1 MENLIQNILSIC
13 LGIMIFF
20 SFVLAP
26 MIFKI
31 LDAENAGKFV
41 RKIFPY
47 YYSVNLVFLL
57 ITIILFIALLVLAFY
72 WNFKQD
78 QQRQKDVKES
88 GNDLRELDKRRKN
101 IGLNLNYK
109 LFVYI
114 FLAIVV
120 INVFSR
126 QC

>member
-1 MENLIQNILSIC
+1 MTNI
-13 LGIMIFF
+13 
-20 SFVLAP
+20 
-26 MIFKI
+26 
-31 LDAENAGKFV
+31 
-41 RKIFPY
+41 
-47 YYSVNLVFLL
+47 
-57 ITIILFIALLVLAFY
+57 ITFILFIALLALAFY

-78 QQRQKDVKES
+78 QQRQRDVKES
-88 GNDLRELDKRRKN
+88 GGDLRELDKRRKN

-120 INVFSR
+120 INVVSR

>member
-1 MENLIQNILSIC
+1 MTN
-13 LGIMIFF
+13 
-20 SFVLAP
+20 
-26 MIFKI
+26 
-31 LDAENAGKFV
+31 
-41 RKIFPY
+41 
-47 YYSVNLVFLL
+47 L

-88 GNDLRELDKRRKN
+88 GSDLRELDKRRKN

-120 INVFSR
+120 INVISR
-126 QC
+126 QCSV

>member
-1 MENLIQNILSIC
+1 MTN
-13 LGIMIFF
+13 
-20 SFVLAP
+20 
-26 MIFKI
+26 
-31 LDAENAGKFV
+31 
-41 RKIFPY
+41 
-47 YYSVNLVFLL
+47 L

-78 QQRQKDVKES
+78 QQRQRDVKES
-88 GNDLRELDKRRKN
+88 GSDLRELDKRRKN

-120 INVFSR
+120 INVVSR

>member
-1 MENLIQNILSIC
+1 MTNLIT
-13 LGIMIFF
+13 F
-20 SFVLAP
+20 
-26 MIFKI
+26 
-31 LDAENAGKFV
+31 
-41 RKIFPY
+41 
-47 YYSVNLVFLL
+47 
-57 ITIILFIALLVLAFY
+57 ILFIALLALAFY

-78 QQRQKDVKES
+78 QQRKRDVKES
-88 GNDLRELDKRRKN
+88 GSDLRELDKRRKN

-120 INVFSR
+120 INVVSR

>member
-1 MENLIQNILSIC
+1 MTNLIT
-13 LGIMIFF
+13 F
-20 SFVLAP
+20 
-26 MIFKI
+26 
-31 LDAENAGKFV
+31 
-41 RKIFPY
+41 
-47 YYSVNLVFLL
+47 
-57 ITIILFIALLVLAFY
+57 ILFIALLVLAFY

-78 QQRQKDVKES
+78 QQRQRDVKES
-88 GNDLRELDKRRKN
+88 GSDLRELDKRRKN

-120 INVFSR
+120 INVISR

>member
-1 MENLIQNILSIC
+1 MTNLIT
-13 LGIMIFF
+13 F
-20 SFVLAP
+20 
-26 MIFKI
+26 
-31 LDAENAGKFV
+31 
-41 RKIFPY
+41 
-47 YYSVNLVFLL
+47 
-57 ITIILFIALLVLAFY
+57 ILFIALLVLAFY

-120 INVFSR
+120 INVVSR

>member
-1 MENLIQNILSIC
+1 MINLIT
-13 LGIMIFF
+13 F
-20 SFVLAP
+20 
-26 MIFKI
+26 
-31 LDAENAGKFV
+31 
-41 RKIFPY
+41 
-47 YYSVNLVFLL
+47 
-57 ITIILFIALLVLAFY
+57 ILFIALLVLAFY

-78 QQRQKDVKES
+78 QQRQRDVKES
-88 GNDLRELDKRRKN
+88 GSDLRELDKRRKN
-101 IGLNLNYK
+101 VGLNLNYK

>member
-1 MENLIQNILSIC
+1 MTNLIT
-13 LGIMIFF
+13 F
-20 SFVLAP
+20 
-26 MIFKI
+26 
-31 LDAENAGKFV
+31 
-41 RKIFPY
+41 
-47 YYSVNLVFLL
+47 
-57 ITIILFIALLVLAFY
+57 ILFIALLVLAFY

-78 QQRQKDVKES
+78 QQRQRDVKES
-88 GNDLRELDKRRKN
+88 GSDLRELDKRRKN

-120 INVFSR
+120 INFVSR

>member
-1 MENLIQNILSIC
+1 MTNLIT
-13 LGIMIFF
+13 F
-20 SFVLAP
+20 
-26 MIFKI
+26 
-31 LDAENAGKFV
+31 
-41 RKIFPY
+41 
-47 YYSVNLVFLL
+47 
-57 ITIILFIALLVLAFY
+57 ILFIALLVLAFY

-78 QQRQKDVKES
+78 QQRQRDVKES
-88 GNDLRELDKRRKN
+88 GSDLRELDKRRKN

-120 INVFSR
+120 INVVSR

>member
-1 MENLIQNILSIC
+1 MTNI
-13 LGIMIFF
+13 
-20 SFVLAP
+20 
-26 MIFKI
+26 
-31 LDAENAGKFV
+31 
-41 RKIFPY
+41 
-47 YYSVNLVFLL
+47 
-57 ITIILFIALLVLAFY
+57 ITFILFIALLVLAFY

-78 QQRQKDVKES
+78 QQRQRDVKES
-88 GNDLRELDKRRKN
+88 GSDLRELDKRRKN

-120 INVFSR
+120 INVVSR

>member
-1 MENLIQNILSIC
+1 MTN
-13 LGIMIFF
+13 
-20 SFVLAP
+20 
-26 MIFKI
+26 
-31 LDAENAGKFV
+31 
-41 RKIFPY
+41 
-47 YYSVNLVFLL
+47 L
-57 ITIILFIALLVLAFY
+57 ITIILFIVLLVLAFY

-78 QQRQKDVKES
+78 QQRQRDVKES
-88 GNDLRELDKRRKN
+88 GSDLRELDKRRKN

-120 INVFSR
+120 INVVSR

>member
-1 MENLIQNILSIC
+1 MTNI
-13 LGIMIFF
+13 
-20 SFVLAP
+20 
-26 MIFKI
+26 
-31 LDAENAGKFV
+31 
-41 RKIFPY
+41 
-47 YYSVNLVFLL
+47 
-57 ITIILFIALLVLAFY
+57 ITFILFIALLALAFY

-78 QQRQKDVKES
+78 QQRQRDVKES
-88 GNDLRELDKRRKN
+88 GGNLSELDKRRKN

-120 INVFSR
+120 INVVSR

>member
-1 MENLIQNILSIC
+1 MTNI
-13 LGIMIFF
+13 
-20 SFVLAP
+20 
-26 MIFKI
+26 
-31 LDAENAGKFV
+31 
-41 RKIFPY
+41 
-47 YYSVNLVFLL
+47 
-57 ITIILFIALLVLAFY
+57 ITFILFIALLVLAFY

-120 INVFSR
+120 INVVSR

>member
-1 MENLIQNILSIC
+1 MTNI
-13 LGIMIFF
+13 
-20 SFVLAP
+20 
-26 MIFKI
+26 
-31 LDAENAGKFV
+31 
-41 RKIFPY
+41 
-47 YYSVNLVFLL
+47 
-57 ITIILFIALLVLAFY
+57 ITYILFIALLVLAFY

-88 GNDLRELDKRRKN
+88 GSDLRELDKRRKN

-120 INVFSR
+120 INVVSR
-126 QC
+126 QCSG

>member
-1 MENLIQNILSIC
+1 MTNI
-13 LGIMIFF
+13 
-20 SFVLAP
+20 
-26 MIFKI
+26 
-31 LDAENAGKFV
+31 
-41 RKIFPY
+41 
-47 YYSVNLVFLL
+47 
-57 ITIILFIALLVLAFY
+57 ITFILFIALLALAFY

-78 QQRQKDVKES
+78 QQRQRDVKES
-88 GNDLRELDKRRKN
+88 GSDLRELDKRRKN

-120 INVFSR
+120 INVVSR

>member
-1 MENLIQNILSIC
+1 MTN
-13 LGIMIFF
+13 
-20 SFVLAP
+20 
-26 MIFKI
+26 
-31 LDAENAGKFV
+31 
-41 RKIFPY
+41 
-47 YYSVNLVFLL
+47 L

-88 GNDLRELDKRRKN
+88 GGDLRELDKRRKN

-120 INVFSR
+120 INVVSR
-126 QC
+126 QCSV

>member
-1 MENLIQNILSIC
+1 MTNLIT
-13 LGIMIFF
+13 F
-20 SFVLAP
+20 
-26 MIFKI
+26 
-31 LDAENAGKFV
+31 
-41 RKIFPY
+41 
-47 YYSVNLVFLL
+47 
-57 ITIILFIALLVLAFY
+57 ILFIALLVLAFY

-88 GNDLRELDKRRKN
+88 GSDLRELDKRRKN

-120 INVFSR
+120 INVVSR

>member
-1 MENLIQNILSIC
+1 MTN
-13 LGIMIFF
+13 
-20 SFVLAP
+20 
-26 MIFKI
+26 
-31 LDAENAGKFV
+31 
-41 RKIFPY
+41 
-47 YYSVNLVFLL
+47 L

-78 QQRQKDVKES
+78 QQRQRDVKES
-88 GNDLRELDKRRKN
+88 GSDLRELDKRRKN

-120 INVFSR
+120 INVVSR
-126 QC
+126 QCLG

>member
-1 MENLIQNILSIC
+1 MTNLIT
-13 LGIMIFF
+13 F
-20 SFVLAP
+20 
-26 MIFKI
+26 
-31 LDAENAGKFV
+31 
-41 RKIFPY
+41 
-47 YYSVNLVFLL
+47 
-57 ITIILFIALLVLAFY
+57 ILFIALLVLAFY

-78 QQRQKDVKES
+78 QQRQRDVKES
-88 GNDLRELDKRRKN
+88 GSDLRELDNRRKN

-120 INVFSR
+120 INVVSR